1 MNTENRIEFN
11 FTYFALKALGN
22 SLYSNPWVAVSELVA
37 NGLDAG
43 AKNVNILIDIRNKEH
58 STIEIMDNGSG
69 MSYDDIAN
77 KYAIIG
83 RNRRLENPNEIKF
96 GRKGVGKLAA
106 LYLTPHYFI
115 FTKNNNKETAWEID
129 TSLFKDSDIPT
140 LKEHRPYRTGH
151 RCSGVQTVCR

>member
-83 RNRRLENPNEIKF
+83 RNK
-96 GRKGVGKLAA
+96 K
-106 LYLTPHYFI
+106 
-115 FTKNNNKETAWEID
+115 
-129 TSLFKDSDIPT
+129 
-140 LKEHRPYRTGH
+140 
-151 RCSGVQTVCR
+151 

>member
-43 AKNVNILIDIRNKEH
+43 AKNVKVLIDIRDKNNA
-58 STIEIMDNGSG
+58 TIEILDDGTG
-69 MSYDDIAN
+69 MSYDDLAN

-83 RNRRLENPNEIKF
+83 RNRREENPKEIKF

-115 FTKNNNKETAWEID
+115 FTKQDGKEMTWEINT
-129 TSLFKDSDIPT
+129 TSFKDSDIPT
-140 LKEHRPYRTGH
+140 LTRIKNCEDIIIAKAA
-151 RCSGVQTVCR
+151 QT